1 MRLRRI
7 ILPFTV
13 IAIGGLVATG
23 CSSADAG
30 ADAESAPDS
39 SFRIVTS
46 TSVYA
51 DIVSA
56 IVGDGAEVEAVID
69 SAAVDPHDYEATAR
83 DGLTVNDADL
93 VIMNGGGYDQFM
105 TDLLET
111 AGVEHVMSVV
121 EFSHAYP
128 GGGGEHDDHDHADEG
143 DHDDDEHADEGEHA
157 GESDDDHADEGDHD
171 HADGGDHDH
180 ADEGDHEHADEGDH
194 DHADEGDDHDHI
206 HGFNE
211 HVWYDPHTIEHFA
224 EALQEELD
232 ELIPEAADQ
241 VAAGTQGVLDE
252 ISALEGRLDAIA
264 SDHEGETAFFT
275 EPVGG
280 YFAKAAGLE
289 DATTDGFAEAVEHGE
304 DVAPAVLNKAIKS
317 IESGEVSVLVA
328 NAQTGGAETSRV
340 IEVAESND
348 VPVIEFTETIPD
360 GESYFGWM
368 NANADALEGALG

>member
-23 CSSADAG
+23 CSSADA
-30 ADAESAPDS
+30 DAEPASDS

-83 DGLTVNDADL
+83 DGLTVKDADL

-128 GGGGEHDDHDHADEG
+128 GDDGEHDEDDHEHADES
-143 DHDDDEHADEGEHA
+143 EHADEGEHA
-157 GESDDDHADEGDHD
+157 DED
-171 HADGGDHDH
+171 
-180 ADEGDHEHADEGDH
+180 EHAHEYEDE
-194 DHADEGDDHDHI
+194 HAEAGDDHDHV

-241 VAAGTQGVLDE
+241 VAAGTRGVLDE
-252 ISALEGRLDAIA
+252 IAALEGRLDVIA
-264 SDHEGETAFFT
+264 SDHEGEAAFFT

-280 YFAKAAGLE
+280 YFAEAAGLE